1 MAMSAALIVNIG
13 IALIT
18 AVAVGFWI
26 KDMLVHKDDFKVEMK
41 VGGAGKAAK
50 ASIIA
55 MVTLFFDYIGIG
67 CYSPMT
73 AFWKMFKVTRDKFI
87 PGTLQIAC
95 LMATCVESIV
105 CITLIEVETWT
116 LVVCIA
122 TAAIGS
128 FIGGGIVAKLPVRP
142 IRIGI
147 GIALLVVAVVLAL
160 GILGVLSIPATG
172 IGVSGWKLAL
182 MGVISFIMG
191 GLMTIGVGYY
201 APTMAMVSLLGLNA
215 SVAWPLFLGACA
227 YLIPVAAIRFLMV
240 SIKSDEPVYD
250 RKIAVYTNT
259 IGLIGPIIAIVFVI
273 SMPLQYL
280 KILVIFIIVYVGGTM
295 LYQGIKNKNDAVADA
310 EEAEKSEL
318 S

>member
-1 MAMSAALIVNIG
+1 MEITAALIVNIG
-13 IALIT
+13 IAIIT
-18 AVAVGFWI
+18 AIAVGFWI
-26 KDMLVHKDDFKVEMK
+26 KDMMVHKAEFKKEMK
-41 VGGAGKAAK
+41 VGGSAK
-50 ASIIA
+50 AVKASVIA

-95 LMATCVESIV
+95 LMATCIESIV

-116 LVVCIA
+116 LVVCIV
-122 TAAIGS
+122 TAALGS
-128 FIGGGIVAKLPVRP
+128 FVGGGIVAKLPVRP
-142 IRIGI
+142 IRIAI
-147 GIALLVVAVVLAL
+147 GVALLVVAVVLAL
-160 GILGVLSIPATG
+160 GVAGVLNIPASG
-172 IGVSGWKLAL
+172 IGVSGWKLVL

-201 APTMAMVSLLGLNA
+201 APTMAMVALLGLNP

-273 SMPLQYL
+273 SMPLQWL
-280 KILVIFIIVYVGGTM
+280 KILVIFIIVYVGATM
-295 LYQGIKNKNDAVADA
+295 LYQGIKNKADAVAEAEDA
-310 EEAEKSEL
+310 EMKQLE
-318 S
+318 